1 MPVYDKPMIYY
12 PLCTLMLAG
21 IKDFLVIT
29 NPSDN
34 ESFKKLLKD
43 GNQWGIN
50 IQYKI
55 QQEPDG
61 LASAFIIGE
70 QFLNKSP
77 AENVELLLNVNV
89 IV

>member
-1 MPVYDKPMIYY
+1 MISHDLLS
-12 PLCTLMLAG
+12 LCTLMLAG

-43 GNQWGIN
+43 GNQWGKISNIN
-50 IQYKI
+50 KNQMDW
-55 QQEPDG
+55 QV
-61 LASAFIIGE
+61 FIIGE

-77 AENVELLLNVNV
+77 AALILGDNLFLVKT
-89 IV
+89 